1 MMRTHG
7 NQSGAALLTMLMMLL
22 LVLMLGIAAAQIAL
36 QAGKLSRNERDRH
49 IAFTAAEAALLDAE
63 IDIQHS
69 ISADKSRSH
78 LFSADSKLGFPVESG
93 NVCASHSSNLY
104 LGLCRSVD
112 SSKKPAWIGINFS
125 DETDAGMHTVPYGR
139 FTGNSFPSGFA
150 SMSVKPPRYAIEL
163 MDDRSVSDLTGTPA
177 YFYRITAIGFG
188 AREATQVV
196 LQAVY
201 RKPLPTLI
209 KESTIAPAA
218 GRVSW
223 REIINWPE
231 LNSKSRN

>member
-1 MMRTHG
+1 MMRASG
-7 NQSGAALLTMLMMLL
+7 NQFGAALIAMLVMLL
-22 LVLMLGIAAAQIAL
+22 LVLMLGIAAAQIAV
-36 QAGKLSRNERDRH
+36 QAEKLSRNERDRH
-49 IAFTAAEAALLDAE
+49 IAFSAAEAALLDAE
-63 IDIQHS
+63 MDIQHS
-69 ISADKSRSH
+69 VAADKSRSH
-78 LFSADSKLGFPVESG
+78 LFSADSTLGFPEESEHA
-93 NVCASHSSNLY
+93 CASQGSNLY

-112 SSKKPAWIGINFS
+112 SSNKPAWTAINFS

-150 SMSVKPPRYAIEL
+150 SMSAKPPRYAIEL
-163 MDDRSVSDLTGTPA
+163 IADRSVSDLTGTPA

-188 AREATQVV
+188 AHEATQVV

-201 RKPLPTLI
+201 RKRLPSLI
-209 KESTIAPAA
+209 TKSTIAPAT

>member
-1 MMRTHG
+1 MMRANS
-7 NQSGAALLTMLMMLL
+7 NQSGAALITMLVMLL

-49 IAFTAAEAALLDAE
+49 LAFTAAEAALLDAE

-69 ISADKSRSH
+69 LAADKSRSH
-78 LFSADSKLGFPVESG
+78 LFSADSKFGFPGESED
-93 NVCASHSSNLY
+93 VCAGHGSNFY

-112 SSKKPAWIGINFS
+112 GSNKSAWTGINFN

-139 FTGNSFPSGFA
+139 FTGNSFPSGVA
-150 SMSVKPPRYAIEL
+150 SLSARSPRYAIEL
-163 MDDRSVSDLTGTPA
+163 MDDRSVSDLTGIPA

-188 AREATQVV
+188 AHEATQVV

-201 RKPLPTLI
+201 RKRLPTLI
-209 KESTIAPAA
+209 KEATIAPAA

-231 LNSKSRN
+231 LNSESRN